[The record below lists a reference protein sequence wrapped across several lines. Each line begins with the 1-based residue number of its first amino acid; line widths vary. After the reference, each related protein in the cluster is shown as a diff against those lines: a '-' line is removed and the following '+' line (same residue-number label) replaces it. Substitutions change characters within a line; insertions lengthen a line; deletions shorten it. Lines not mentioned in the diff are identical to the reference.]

1 MDSSYTVQGTPSLVF
16 GGVKL
21 SPVSNNIKTSEE
33 WSVLHYKLPRLIL
46 NDISNTSS
54 TF

>member
-21 SPVSNNIKTSEE
+21 SPVSNNIKTSENGQY
-33 WSVLHYKLPRLIL
+33 SI
-46 NDISNTSS
+46 ISCRGL
-54 TF
+54 FE